1 MNRGKNIHVY
11 ASGPNAI
18 IDFINRMIEKS
29 VPPCQNESPITLLT
43 KPSDISKTLESI
55 HRDIEN
61 LTDTAAKPVISTLLN
76 LVENLFSDNSTLKD
90 KVQRLN
96 DMINHLQGEQGKPNI
111 KANTN
116 RSSDDVSSEQERKQA
131 EASAENKNT
140 VGFKLNKNSL
150 QKLKEQRIPAEILD
164 KLENLSADKY
174 ETESDFVNAVT
185 SETGAGLTKQHIT
198 LILKYARYKKRNRK
212 AKLPEIKIDR
222 RKFCP
227 VDTAILPDD
236 AISKGCQEK
245 TTQDLIMKTDNVKF
259 YRQVYYS
266 ASLNKTYIGP
276 LPQGYDEGD
285 YGPHI
290 KSDIVS
296 MKYVNRMSIPKIS
309 EFYRNFNISISKSYI
324 SDRLVNHLEPFHQE
338 KSDLYEAALEVCDYQ
353 QIDDTTCRVN
363 GKNCYTHIVCNAY
376 FTAFFTTERK
386 DRLTILDILRN
397 FESRGFIFNDETFSL
412 LEQLKVSRKLIER
425 LHEVEKDKPMSE
437 KDIEKLFAELFPN
450 ADKGRLHRTRIME
463 AAAIAY
469 YHQETGIAIVKI
481 LHCDDAPQFKLLTEN
496 LSLCWVHDGRHYK
509 KLRPVVLIHKE
520 QLALFRQQYWQYYGK
535 LLKFKKNPSEILAQS
550 LSDEFNDLFS
560 TTTNYDDLDQ
570 RIAKSKAKN
579 EELLL
584 VLKHPELPLH
594 NNLSE
599 HGARVEKRW
608 EDVSLH
614 TKSAKGTKAKDT
626 MMSIVET
633 CKKHGISSY
642 KFIKDRISGTFRFPS
657 LADLIRFKATGQK
670 PYDTS

>member
-1 MNRGKNIHVY
+1 MNRGKNIHIY
-11 ASGPNAI
+11 ASGPNAV

-29 VPPCQNESPITLLT
+29 VPTCQNESQITLLT

-55 HRDIEN
+55 HRDIKN
-61 LTDTAAKPVISTLLN
+61 LTDTTAKPVISSLLN
-76 LVENLFSDNSTLKD
+76 LVENLFSDYSALKD
-90 KVQRLN
+90 EVQRLK
-96 DMINHLQGEQGKPNI
+96 DMINYLQGEQGKPHI
-111 KANTN
+111 KPNTN
-116 RSSDDVSSEQERKQA
+116 RASDDVSSEQERKQA
-131 EASAENKNT
+131 EMSAENKNT

-150 QKLKEQRIPAEILD
+150 QKLKEQRIPTEILNP
-164 KLENLSADKY
+164 LENLSANKY
-174 ETESDFVNAVT
+174 ETESDFVCAVAA
-185 SETGAGLTKQHIT
+185 EIGADLTKQYIT
-198 LILKYARYKKRNRK
+198 LLLKYARYKKRIRN

-222 RKFCP
+222 EKFCP
-227 VDTAILPDD
+227 VDAAVLPED
-236 AISKGCQEK
+236 AVFKRYQEK
-245 TTQDLIMKTDNVKF
+245 TTQDLIIKTDNVKF

-266 ASLNKTYIGP
+266 ASLKKTYTGP
-276 LPQGYDEGD
+276 LPQGYEGG

-290 KSDIVS
+290 KSDIIS
-296 MKYVNRMSIPKIS
+296 MKYVNNMSIPKIL
-309 EFYRNFNISISKSYI
+309 EFYRNFNISISNSYI
-324 SDRLVNHLEPFHQE
+324 SDRLVNHLEPFHKE

-363 GKNCYTHIVCNAY
+363 GRNCYTQIVCNDC

-397 FESRGFIFNDETFSL
+397 FGPRGFIFNNETFSL
-412 LEQLKVSRKLIER
+412 LEQLKVSKTLIKR

-437 KDIEKLFAELFPN
+437 KDIKKLFAELFPN
-450 ADKGRLHRTRIME
+450 ADKGQLHRTRITE
-463 AAAIAY
+463 TAAIAY
-469 YHQETGIAIVKI
+469 YHQEIDIPIVKV

-496 LSLCWVHDGRHYK
+496 LSLCWIHDGRHYK
-509 KLRPVVLIHKE
+509 RLQPVVLIHKE

-535 LLKFKKNPSEILAQS
+535 LLKFKKNPSEPLAQS
-550 LSDEFNDLFS
+550 LSDEFDDLFS
-560 TTTNYDDLDQ
+560 TTTNYYDLDQ
-570 RIAKSKAKN
+570 RIAKTKAKN

-599 HGARVEKRW
+599 NGARVQKRR

-642 KFIKDRISGTFRFPS
+642 KFIEDRVHGTFRFLP
-657 LADLIRFKATGQK
+657 LADLIRLKATGQK